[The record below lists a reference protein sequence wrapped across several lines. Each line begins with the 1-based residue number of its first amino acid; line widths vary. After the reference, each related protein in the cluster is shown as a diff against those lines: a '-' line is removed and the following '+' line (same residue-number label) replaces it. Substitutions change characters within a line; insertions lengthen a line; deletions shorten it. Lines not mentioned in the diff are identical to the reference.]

1 LSEATRGTCIFLD
14 AKMTLTLILPDIRSV
29 HNVGSLF
36 RTSDAAGVASI
47 VLCGYTP
54 QPKDRFGR
62 TRADFAKDSVPWKYV
77 ESAEEA
83 IAALKADGYTV
94 AALEQVR
101 GSVNLF
107 DYEAPTKLAL
117 VVGNEVGGVS
127 PNLLVLCDAALEI
140 PMHGT
145 KESLNVSVATG
156 VALFALIKK

>member
-1 LSEATRGTCIFLD
+1 
-14 AKMTLTLILPDIRSV
+14 MTLTLILPDIRSV

-62 TRADFAKDSVPWKYV
+62 TRADFAKVSLGAEDSVPWKYV